1 MTKAEIKEFGAD
13 TMHDRSSRSV
23 LEDNFGKIRYR
34 IKKIFTHVTLKILLS
49 VINADERMDLEFT
62 FLLVWVLFWFL
73 FGFFSC
79 LFCFVVVVAV
89 LVFFVV

>member
-23 LEDNFGKIRYR
+23 LEDNFGKIRYWT
-34 IKKIFTHVTLKILLS
+34 KKIFTHVTLKILLS

-62 FLLVWVLFWFL
+62 FLFVWVLFWFL

-89 LVFFVV
+89 LGFFVV